1 MTSEERNRLKIKKE
15 NIPENSVDFAYVRIS
30 FTDQNEDRQVRMFT
44 EKLGIN
50 ERNIFIDYA
59 SGKNFNRQS
68 FQALKSV
75 LRKGDRLHIMD
86 LKRFGRNYT
95 EIKEQWQI
103 ITKEIGAD
111 IISHNEEMLNTTAF
125 SSDLE
130 KSLISD
136 IILCVL
142 SYGADKDYQDRR
154 SDQKQGIDT
163 WKETGATKTGRRYGR
178 PKIEVPD
185 NWQEIITLVDNK
197 EITKAEAMRRTGL
210 KKDKFYEFY
219 NNKDYISTHLEEFKN
234 INKCKKIAKKKS
246 TAIKK

>member
-1 MTSEERNRLKIKKE
+1 MTNEQKERLKIKKDI
-15 NIPENSVDFAYVRIS
+15 IPENSVDFAYVRIS
-30 FTDQNEDRQVRMFT
+30 YTDQNEDRQVRLFT
-44 EKLGIN
+44 EDLGIN
-50 ERNIFIDYA
+50 DRNIYIDYA
-59 SGKNFNRQS
+59 TGKNFKRQK
-68 FQALKSV
+68 FQALKQV

-86 LKRFGRNYT
+86 LKRFGRNYA

-130 KSLISD
+130 KNLISD

-154 SDQKQGIDT
+154 TDQRQGIDT
-163 WKETGATKTGRRYGR
+163 WKKTGTTRTGRRYGR
-178 PKIEVPD
+178 PKIELPD
-185 NWQEIITLVDNK
+185 NWNEVISLVDKN
-197 EITKAEAMRRTGL
+197 EITKTEAMRRTDL

-219 NNKDYISTHLEEFKN
+219 NNRDYIETHLEEFKN
-234 INKCKKIAKKKS
+234 LNKCKKRTKKKS
-246 TAIKK
+246 TTIK

>member
-1 MTSEERNRLKIKKE
+1 
-15 NIPENSVDFAYVRIS
+15 
-30 FTDQNEDRQVRMFT
+30 
-44 EKLGIN
+44 
-50 ERNIFIDYA
+50 
-59 SGKNFNRQS
+59 
-68 FQALKSV
+68 
-75 LRKGDRLHIMD
+75 MD

-154 SDQKQGIDT
+154 KDQRQGIDT
-163 WKETGATKTGRRYGR
+163 WEKTGATRTGRCYGR
-178 PKIEVPD
+178 PKIEIPD
-185 NWQEIITLVDNK
+185 NWNEVITLVDK
-197 EITKAEAMRRTGL
+197 KQITKAEAMRRTGL

-219 NNKDYISTHLEEFKN
+219 NQKEYISTHFEEFKN
-234 INKCKKIAKKKS
+234 LNKCKKRTKKTS